1 MIIRYRLVALRR
13 PSPALGGKLF
23 HYRPVTGV
31 LLTGPHGSRQVD
43 GILDTGADETVFPE
57 DVAARIG
64 IDLTG
69 AEERQVDLAGRPA
82 PVRCRYAAVQLRI
95 TDGSHTAYEWTA
107 VVAFAATR
115 LHYSLLGHG
124 GCLEFFDADFRGAA
138 HEVILF
144 PNSSFPGT
152 QIATTAP
159 P

>member
-1 MIIRYRLVALRR
+1 VKIDYRLVVLRR
-13 PSPALGGKLF
+13 PNPALGGRLF

-31 LLTGPHGSRQVD
+31 LLTGLHGSRQVD

-69 AEERQVDLAGRPA
+69 AEERQVDLIGRPA
-82 PVRCRYAAVQLRI
+82 PVRCRYATVQLQI
-95 TDGSHTAYEWTA
+95 TDGSHMTYEWTA

-115 LHYSLLGHG
+115 LRYSLLGHG
-124 GCLEFFDADFRGAA
+124 GFLQFFDADFRGAA

-144 PNSSFPGT
+144 PNSTFPGT
-152 QIATTAP
+152 QVAMTAP